1 MTVSDL
7 LEQPYNKSDNAI
19 KLAISCYI
27 NSLFQTCYNNWEQA
41 VRTQLVCRSVTESEF
56 IRILMI
62 ATITKICN
70 ATQCKLNATIT
81 KIAGQ
86 KAIAVTRCDITSFFC
101 HPVIA
106 LIRTQ
111 V

>member
-1 MTVSDL
+1 
-7 LEQPYNKSDNAI
+7 
-19 KLAISCYI
+19 
-27 NSLFQTCYNNWEQA
+27 
-41 VRTQLVCRSVTESEF
+41 
-56 IRILMI
+56 MI